1 MRHPFPTLRVVST
14 RSLLFQV
21 QDDIQRVD
29 AIMESL
35 TTESDLRD
43 TPIVATI
50 GSGGLQYTVLDE
62 VDCVIAL
69 RKMK

>member
-1 MRHPFPTLRVVST
+1 MRNSG
-14 RSLLFQV
+14 
-21 QDDIQRVD
+21 
-29 AIMESL
+29 
-35 TTESDLRD
+35 D

-50 GSGGLQYTVLDE
+50 GSGCLQYVVMDG